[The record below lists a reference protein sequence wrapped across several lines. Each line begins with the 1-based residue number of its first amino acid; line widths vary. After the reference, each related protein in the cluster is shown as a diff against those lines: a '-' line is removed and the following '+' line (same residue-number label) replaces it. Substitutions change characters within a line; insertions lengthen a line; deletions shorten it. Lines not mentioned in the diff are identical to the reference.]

1 MTLRRRYLLLL
12 LIVLAEQSPAE
23 TVRTP
28 APAPD
33 TSEWD
38 NACADAAAV
47 LMSNVAEKKLPLWV
61 SKCNA
66 NPDRRIC
73 RETRSMVEQ
82 VRQKAFAD
90 LTCDK

>member
-1 MTLRRRYLLLL
+1 MSVRRILLLSL
-12 LIVLAEQSPAE
+12 LIVQAERSPAE
-23 TVRTP
+23 TLR
-28 APAPD
+28 PAPD